1 MSADHPAY
9 GEAGYWETRYSERPS
24 EHFEWYRSYADLWP
38 EFGFLF
44 AQLPQNPRVLVV
56 GNGNSQFPVEL
67 YDDANNGAHDIVAT
81 DISGAVTAQMG
92 QFAENRPGLRFLVDN
107 CTHMQFETAQFDLV
121 FDKGTMDALMNNAD
135 PAVADRYIAE
145 VRRVLKPTGVFVMV
159 SYAVPYKRVDRFGP
173 TWRLNIKQ
181 LPEND
186 DDQTDHYVYIC
197 RPESA

>member
-1 MSADHPAY
+1 
-9 GEAGYWETRYSERPS
+9 
-24 EHFEWYRSYADLWP
+24 
-38 EFGFLF
+38 
-44 AQLPQNPRVLVV
+44 
-56 GNGNSQFPVEL
+56 
-67 YDDANNGAHDIVAT
+67 
-81 DISGAVTAQMG
+81 
-92 QFAENRPGLRFLVDN
+92 
-107 CTHMQFETAQFDLV
+107 
-121 FDKGTMDALMNNAD
+121 MDALMNNAD